1 MNGGY
6 GPGNVH
12 QFPRRKAQPFE
23 VFCPAS
29 WAGIEPEPVKW
40 LVRGCIPR
48 GTVCLFSGDS
58 GLGKSLLMQQLQTCA
73 ALGREW
79 LGHSV
84 ERVRSFGFYCE
95 DPKTVLHWRQ
105 REICRNLDADE
116 GDLEEMSIAARVGLD
131 NILMDFNRRTDEGRA
146 TPVYDQLRSYVRDF
160 GAELLIIDTA
170 AHTFNG
176 NENIRAHVTAFINI
190 LHEIAIETGGA
201 VVLCSHP
208 SVSSMQSGSGY
219 SGSTAWRATVRA
231 HMYLKRPK
239 GYDDESDE
247 ADPDVR
253 ILKTMKSNWGPG
265 SGILKM
271 RWDNGVF
278 VPIAPDKAPVSG
290 MMGRLEIDRAIL
302 EAARWVLKQGD
313 RIAAGTQHQRCLVS
327 QVMRLPSMRA
337 YTRKDLIAAQ
347 ERLTEDEKLVIVQVG
362 PPSRRYSLIRP
373 AESRYPDEG
382 KADE

>member
-1 MNGGY
+1 MNGNY
-6 GPGNVH
+6 SNVS

-29 WAGIEPEPVKW
+29 WAGIDPEPVKW

-58 GLGKSLLMQQLQTCA
+58 GLGKSLMMQQLQTCA
-73 ALGREW
+73 ATGRDW
-79 LGHSV
+79 LGYNV

-105 REICRNLDADE
+105 REICKSLGADE
-116 GDLEEMSIAARVGLD
+116 GDLEDMSIAARVGLD
-131 NILMDFNRRTDEGRA
+131 NILMDFNRRTDEGKA

-190 LHEIAIETGGA
+190 LQEIASETEGA

-239 GYDDESDE
+239 GYDDESDD

-253 ILKTMKSNWGPG
+253 VLKTMKSNWGPG
-265 SGILKM
+265 SGITRL
-271 RWDNGVF
+271 RWEDGVF
-278 VPIAPDKAPVSG
+278 VPIATERKHVTGA
-290 MMGRLEIDRAIL
+290 MEKLTIERA
-302 EAARWVLKQGD
+302 VLDAVRYLVKHGD
-313 RIAAGTQHQRCLVS
+313 RIAAESMARNNLNIMVG
-327 QVMRLPSMRA
+327 RLPSCA
-337 YTRKDLIAAQ
+337 GYTRADIDAAADRLFES
-347 ERLTEDEKLVIVQVG
+347 ERLVRVPLG
-362 PPSRRYSLIRP
+362 PPSKRRLYIRTEDTRY
-373 AESRYPDEG
+373 AEEEG
-382 KADE
+382 